1 MRFHLPLSLAFGA
14 LFCGSAVAES
24 FDARDM
30 ARGGAGL
37 TLGEFHQSLSNP
49 AMVNQRR
56 PEQNFSLGINVG
68 VIASDKDGLLEDV
81 EDTQDDL
88 DDLEECQYSGGCPDS
103 DSLAD
108 KMATMD
114 GKQLRLDAGGGLLI
128 GIPNNTLP
136 LALVGQTR
144 ARIGAGFR
152 YDNNDREELREA
164 DGTNHNTNDS
174 NTEFRQ
180 EDLQSEITASG
191 IEIREF
197 GIMGGR
203 ILDLG
208 NITDIQAGATLKYQ
222 QITLVDNT
230 QTIGDYETDEVLDE
244 DRSMK
249 EHSALNLDLGMR
261 KTLGETQQYSVAAT
275 VENLLPKSFSGPD
288 GDDYDMAPVLAVAGG
303 YHAGFVKAE
312 AGLELSPRKGF
323 ALLEDTQ
330 FAHLGAELSAGRH
343 AQLRF
348 GYRVDMKSNVP
359 NLTTVG
365 IGLTPFDVMNLDIS
379 AMTGEGDTLGAAV
392 NLGMRF

>member
-14 LFCGSAVAES
+14 LLCGNAVAES

-49 AMVNQRR
+49 ALVNQHR

-68 VIASDKDGLLEDV
+68 VIAADEDGMLEDI
-81 EDTQDDL
+81 EDIQDDL
-88 DDLEECQYSGGCPDS
+88 DDLEECQSFGSNCPDS
-103 DSLAD
+103 NDVAD
-108 KMATMD
+108 NMAAMD
-114 GKQLRLDAGGGLLI
+114 GKQLRVDAGGGLLI

-152 YDNNDREELREA
+152 YDNNDRNELNKA
-164 DGTNHNTNDS
+164 DDGNPGTSFNQDN
-174 NTEFRQ
+174 
-180 EDLQSEITASG
+180 LQSEITASG

-203 ILDLG
+203 VMDLG
-208 NITDIQAGATLKYQ
+208 NITDVQAGATLKYQ

-230 QTIGDYETDEVLDE
+230 QTIGNYETDEVLDE
-244 DRSMK
+244 DQSMK

-261 KTLGETQQYSVAAT
+261 KTLGEAQQYSVAAT

-303 YHAGFVKAE
+303 YHAGFLKAE
-312 AGLELSPRKGF
+312 AGMDLSPRKGF

-365 IGLTPFDVMNLDIS
+365 IGLSPFDVMNLDIT
-379 AMTGEGDTLGAAV
+379 AMTGQGDTYGAAV